1 MKRLVCTLMLLALL
15 GFVLPVAARADA
27 IDITNHFGNI
37 SVSTSGIV
45 STMSQIKAY
54 NGIVAPSPHALGYVS
69 FGTGAFTGASLKGN
83 GTFSSVGSWFD
94 ITGNGNYGAP
104 KGMIF
109 SGAFVGPIS
118 WTLTS
123 APGSNRLTFTLTGN
137 IKGMLYNGHEAT
149 GSTTQYFYSSNYQF
163 GKGIGHLIGGTT
175 HLNPSPE
182 SGTLGLLG
190 TGLVAVAGAVRR
202 KITRS

>member
-1 MKRLVCTLMLLALL
+1 MRRVVVLALIAL
-15 GFVLPVAARADA
+15 ALPIAAWADG

-45 STMSQIKAY
+45 STYSQMNAF
-54 NGIVAPSPHALGYVS
+54 NGIVAPSPHALGYVY
-69 FGTGAFTGASLKGN
+69 FGTGAFSGASLKGN
-83 GTFSSVGSWFD
+83 GTFSATGSWFD
-94 ITGNGNYGAP
+94 IMGNGNYGSP

-123 APGSNRLTFTLTGN
+123 APGSHRLTFTLTGT
-137 IKGMLYNGHEAT
+137 IKGMLYNGHEASGT
-149 GSTTQYFYSSNYQF
+149 TTQYFYSSNYQF

-175 HLNPSPE
+175 HLNASPE
-182 SGTLGLLG
+182 PGTLGLLG
-190 TGLVAVAGAVRR
+190 TGLVGIAGIFRRR
-202 KITRS
+202 KSA